1 MLVWLTA
8 CNTQD
13 NRQAHPQTAGDAKAR
28 RPTIQVPGDQVE
40 KLIPGGKAR
49 VEAKRSIGRRKGNEA
64 FMWKINRTETGQA
77 VVLSVCGRIE
87 AEQLAELQ
95 KVFAAETQ
103 AVTLDLKEVKL
114 VDQDAV
120 NFLARCQAE
129 GTKLEN
135 CPAYIREWIA
145 RAETAHETPEV

>member
-1 MLVWLTA
+1 M
-8 CNTQD
+8 
-13 NRQAHPQTAGDAKAR
+13 
-28 RPTIQVPGDQVE
+28 E
-40 KLIPGGKAR
+40 
-49 VEAKRSIGRRKGNEA
+49 KRSPGQEGESREVLAVTRKRNEA
-64 FMWKINRTETGQA
+64 FMWKIKRTEDGQT

-87 AEQLAELQ
+87 AEQLADLQ

-129 GTKLEN
+129 GTKLSN
-135 CPAYIREWIA
+135 CPGYIREWIA
-145 RAETAHETPEV
+145 RGETRNETPEA